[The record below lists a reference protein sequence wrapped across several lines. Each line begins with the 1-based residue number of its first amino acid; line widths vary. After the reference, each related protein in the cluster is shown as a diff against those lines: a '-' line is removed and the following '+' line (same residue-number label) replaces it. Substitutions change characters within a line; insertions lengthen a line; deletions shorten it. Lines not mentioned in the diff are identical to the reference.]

1 MNRSRIDFRKNDWL
15 SHVYLSLILF
25 VAITLVCCNKQPV
38 DYSGPISNWPSYGGS
53 TGGDR
58 YSPLTQVSRDNVSGL
73 KKAWEY
79 RHGDIGNN
87 REITNSES
95 AFEATPIILDSILYF
110 PTPFNRIIALHAE
123 TGDEIWTYDPEI
135 DLKGYYANQ
144 LICRGVEY
152 WSDSEKSQGACA
164 SRIFMGTNDGR
175 LVAVDA
181 LTGKPCIDFGNA
193 GQIDLK
199 GDVGDEKWLG
209 EYQVTSPPAIA
220 NDVVVV
226 GSAVSD
232 NGRVDAPSGV
242 VRGFDARSGALIWS
256 WDLSPPDSINRN
268 DMLSS
273 GGYLLGSPNVW
284 APMAVDENLELV
296 YVPTGNPS
304 PDYYGGIRNGID
316 HYGSSIVALHSKT
329 GEVKWRFQTV
339 HHDLW
344 DFDVPAQPT
353 LTEIEKDGKKVPAVI
368 QATKM
373 GLFFILNRATGE
385 PIFPIEERPVPQTD
399 VPGEY
404 TSPTQPYPVKP
415 LPLIGH
421 DVSVEDAWG
430 PLGMDGECRKKLEE
444 LYFAGAYTP
453 PKLGQPTLMYPG
465 NAGGSNWGG
474 IAVDHE
480 RQILVANVMDMAWIV
495 ELFPAKDYQRVRE
508 ENPGIEVGPQTGT
521 PYGMTRTMLVSSLG
535 LPCIKPPWGKLAAID
550 LKTGDLMWEIPFGTI
565 RDLSPIP
572 LKIKYGVPNLGGP
585 IITKSGLIIIAATMD
600 EYIRAFDIDSGKM
613 VWEERLPAGGQATPM
628 TYRVKEDGKQYVVI
642 CAGGHARAGT
652 KLGDYVIAYAL
663 PD

>member
-1 MNRSRIDFRKNDWL
+1 M
-15 SHVYLSLILF
+15 
-25 VAITLVCCNKQPV
+25 
-38 DYSGPISNWPSYGGS
+38 
-53 TGGDR
+53 
-58 YSPLTQVSRDNVSGL
+58 TQVTKDNVKGL

-79 RHGDIGNN
+79 RHGDIGND
-87 REITNSES
+87 RAITNSES
-95 AFEATPIILDSILYF
+95 AFEGTPIIVDSILYF
-110 PTPFNRIIALHAE
+110 PTPFNRIIALHGE
-123 TGDEIWTYDPEI
+123 TGKEIWTYDPEI
-135 DLKGYYANQ
+135 DLRGHYANQ
-144 LICRGVEY
+144 LICRGVTY
-152 WSDSEKSQGACA
+152 WNDTEASDQTCN

-175 LVAVDA
+175 LIAVDA
-181 LTGKPCIDFGNA
+181 LTGEPCDDFGQD
-193 GQIDLK
+193 GEIDLK

-209 EYQVTSPPAIA
+209 EYQVTSPPAVA

-242 VRGFDARSGALIWS
+242 VRGFDARSGSLLWS
-256 WDLSPPDSINRN
+256 WDLSPPDTIDRN

-284 APMAVDENLELV
+284 APMAVDEELEMV

-304 PDYYGGIRNGID
+304 PDYYGGVRNGID

-329 GEVKWRFQTV
+329 GEVVWHFQTV

-353 LTEIEKDGKKVPAVI
+353 LTEIEKDGQKIPAVI

-373 GLFFILNRATGE
+373 GLFFILNRETGE

-415 LPLIGH
+415 LPIIGH
-421 DVSVEDAWG
+421 HASVDDAWG
-430 PLGMDGECRKKLEE
+430 PLGMDGACRKKIEE
-444 LYFAGAYTP
+444 LFFEGAYTP

-480 RQILVANVMDMAWIV
+480 RQILIANVMDMAWVV
-495 ELFPAKDYQRVRE
+495 ELFPAEDYQRVRE
-508 ENPGIEVGPQTGT
+508 ENPGLEVGPQVGT

-535 LPCIKPPWGKLAAID
+535 LPCLKPPWGKLAAID
-550 LKTGDLMWEIPFGTI
+550 LKTGDLMWEKPFGTI

-572 LKIKYGVPNLGGP
+572 LKINYGVPNLGGP

-600 EYIRAFDIDSGKM
+600 DYIRAFDINSGEM

-628 TYRVKEDGKQYVVI
+628 TYRVDEEGKQYIVI

-652 KLGDYVIAYAL
+652 KLGDHVIAYSL
-663 PD
+663 